1 MGGRFKSDTVK
12 QSFFVSLVSV
22 THRHT
27 HTNTHSLLHLAR
39 QRCAGDELLIC
50 FVRLLWTAIWNK
62 IRGFVLIAAKNKH
75 VWRHFCSWGDLTAE
89 GAQSTWDSSLKLWVE
104 MKIYPFV
111 HGCDAAANPR
121 ENETIFMSTFTLH
134 SPLILNIFEFGGH
147 CLHID
152 TAHLEYVSQLGVFTT
167 SYLFKVSSVNCHGC
181 AVHKPAPANSLK
193 VWGRHAF
200 PKEKPTF
207 LVRSRN
213 TPSVKRSEKGG
224 GYKRTGKQVQHWCKT

>member
-1 MGGRFKSDTVK
+1 MGGRFKSDTMK

-111 HGCDAAANPR
+111 HSKPKR
-121 ENETIFMSTFTLH
+121 EWDHLYVYVYITFPSYFEYFWVWGSLFAHWYSTFGICI
-134 SPLILNIFEFGGH
+134 SVGGFY
-147 CLHID
+147 
-152 TAHLEYVSQLGVFTT
+152 HLVPV
-167 SYLFKVSSVNCHGC
+167 
-181 AVHKPAPANSLK
+181 
-193 VWGRHAF
+193 
-200 PKEKPTF
+200 
-207 LVRSRN
+207 
-213 TPSVKRSEKGG
+213 
-224 GYKRTGKQVQHWCKT
+224 

>member
-1 MGGRFKSDTVK
+1 
-12 QSFFVSLVSV
+12 
-22 THRHT
+22 
-27 HTNTHSLLHLAR
+27 
-39 QRCAGDELLIC
+39 
-50 FVRLLWTAIWNK
+50 
-62 IRGFVLIAAKNKH
+62 
-75 VWRHFCSWGDLTAE
+75 
-89 GAQSTWDSSLKLWVE
+89 

-193 VWGRHAF
+193 VWGRHAC